1 MLTNAQRAII
11 KSTVPLLEAKGQTL
25 TQHMYTMLLSEFA
38 EVRPLFNPAHQASGD
53 QPRALAN
60 GILMFAKNIDRLEAL
75 GEMSAQIV
83 SKHVSLQIQPEHYPI
98 VGACLLRS
106 IREVLGAE
114 IATDAV
120 IDAWS
125 AAYQQLA
132 DILIQSEE
140 QAYAQTEAAP
150 GGWRGERAFRV
161 TRKEPES
168 SEITSFYMA
177 PADGGPLAQHLPGQ
191 YLGLRLQ
198 IAGQDQRRSY
208 SLSAAPNGK
217 ELRISVKRQASGL
230 VSNHLHDHV
239 SPGDFLQ
246 VFPPA
251 GIFTL
256 AEGDKPLVLISA
268 GVGITPTIPML
279 QQALKTSRPIYFI
292 HCARNRAVHAF
303 RETVDGLRATH
314 PQLKRFYAYSEVTQT
329 TAADGVDG
337 VGRLD
342 KNRLAKWLPSN
353 LDVDVYFLGPQPFM
367 ALVKRNLKALGV
379 PQSQTHFEFFG
390 PASALD

>member
-1 MLTNAQRAII
+1 MLTNVQRAII
-11 KSTVPLLEAKGQTL
+11 KSTVPLLEAGGEAL
-25 TQHMYTMLLSEFA
+25 TKHMYNMLLSEFA

-60 GILMFAKNIDRLEAL
+60 GILMYAKNIDRLEAL
-75 GEMSAQIV
+75 GDLSAKIV
-83 SKHVSLQIQPEHYPI
+83 NKHVSLQIQPEHYPI

-120 IDAWS
+120 IAAWG
-125 AAYQQLA
+125 AGYQQLA
-132 DILIQSEE
+132 DILIQAEE
-140 QAYAQTEAAP
+140 QAYAQIEAAP

-168 SEITSFYMA
+168 SEITSFYME

-191 YLGLRLQ
+191 HLGLRLQ

-217 ELRISVKRQASGL
+217 ELRISVKRQAGGL
-230 VSNHLHDHV
+230 VSNYLHDHV
-239 SPGDFLQ
+239 SPGDLLQ

-256 AEGDKPLVLISA
+256 AQSVKPLVLISA
-268 GVGITPTIPML
+268 GVGITPTVAML

-303 RETVDGLRATH
+303 RETVDGLRTTH
-314 PQLKRFYAYSEVTQT
+314 PQLKRFYDYSEVTEAT
-329 TAADGVDG
+329 DSDCVDG
-337 VGRLD
+337 AGRLD
-342 KNRLAKWLPSN
+342 KDRLAKWLPSN
-353 LDVDVYFLGPQPFM
+353 LDVDVYFLGPQSFM
-367 ALVKRNLKALGV
+367 ALVKRNLKELGV
-379 PQSQTHFEFFG
+379 PESQTHFEFFG
-390 PASALD
+390 PASALN